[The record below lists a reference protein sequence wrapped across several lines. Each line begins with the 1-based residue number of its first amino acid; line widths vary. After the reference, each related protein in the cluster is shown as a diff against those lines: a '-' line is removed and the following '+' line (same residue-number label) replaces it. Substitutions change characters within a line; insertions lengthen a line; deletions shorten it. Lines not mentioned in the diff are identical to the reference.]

1 MASDGKFRNPIIP
14 GFNPD
19 PSIVRV
25 GSDYFLVTSTFEY
38 YPGVPIYHSTDL
50 LRWKL
55 IGHVL
60 TRPSQLQMRTVEP
73 SGGVWAPTLRYH
85 HQRRRFYVSVGIT
98 HRFRPKEWV
107 SVAGTPCFR
116 DRS

>member
-1 MASDGKFRNPIIP
+1 MAPDGKFRNPIIP

-19 PSIVRV
+19 PSIIRV

-38 YPGVPIYHSTDL
+38 YPGIPIYHSKDL
-50 LRWKL
+50 LQWNL

-60 TRPSQLQMRTVEP
+60 TRPSQLHMRTVEP

-85 HQRRRFYVSVGIT
+85 QQRQRFYVAVGIT

-107 SVAGTPCFR
+107 SIFAAN
-116 DRS
+116 RSCRRY